1 MTSSDLPRR
10 VEESGVGMLEVFAL
24 DTSERFLMAL
34 CKDIFEHYWSSIHFG
49 ILIQGAVWEIKAPN
63 APRRIALHD
72 GYLTVDFGAW
82 HFHVCIGP
90 HKGTSRN
97 PATLELAAHRR
108 TNRAELYRLL
118 DDNAA
123 PVSWGLRLFNG
134 KDEQQ
139 MTVFLPNPFLSDE
152 LAPLDEPDWT
162 RLGLWDHLRKTCL
175 GLDGDPKDRSARRFT
190 HV

>member
-1 MTSSDLPRR
+1 M
-10 VEESGVGMLEVFAL
+10 GVLEVFLL
-24 DTSERFLMAL
+24 DTSEQFLFEL

-49 ILIQGAVWEIKAPN
+49 VMVQGAVWEIRAPN
-63 APRRIALHD
+63 APTRISLLD

-90 HKGTSRN
+90 HKGSRHN
-97 PATLELAAHRR
+97 PATPELAAHRR
-108 TNRAELYRLL
+108 TRRAELYRHL
-118 DDNAA
+118 DGNDA

-134 KDEQQ
+134 NDEQQ

-152 LAPLDEPDWT
+152 LKPLPEPDWS
-162 RLGLWDHLRKTCL
+162 RLDLWDHLRKRYL
-175 GLDGDPKDRSARRFT
+175 GLDPDPKDRIAKRFR